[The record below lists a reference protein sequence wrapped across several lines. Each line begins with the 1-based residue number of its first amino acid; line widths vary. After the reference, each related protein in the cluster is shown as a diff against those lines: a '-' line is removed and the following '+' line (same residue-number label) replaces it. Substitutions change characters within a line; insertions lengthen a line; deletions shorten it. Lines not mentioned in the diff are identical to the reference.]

1 MRDPSFPALHI
12 RPRFGWL
19 NDPNGLCRID
29 GTYHVFF
36 QFNPSAPVHRDI
48 CWGHVT
54 STDLVR
60 WQEAPVALQP
70 RPGLIDAAGCW
81 SGCVIDDAGTPTAV
95 YTATPDHAWNA
106 GVTLA
111 RSDRSLLAWQ
121 QDETPIVPTPDR
133 PGIGEVRDPFVFS
146 FEGKRYALQ
155 GAGERFGRPQILLY
169 DCDDL
174 EAWIELD
181 PLLTDDDPVAAAV
194 AAANIWE
201 CPNLA
206 LVDDRWVLLVSIWR
220 WVDDAHQ
227 LAGVRYLVGELVR
240 HPGGLRFQPSSG
252 GVLDEG
258 PAFYAP
264 QLMAD
269 GDRTLLWG
277 WSWELGRT
285 ADQVAAAGWAG
296 VLTFPRELY
305 VRNGILGSAPAA
317 ELAEL
322 RTSPLAWEPG
332 APVGAAAF
340 EIVASGPV
348 TLRLVDGDT
357 DRAVCTSEGP
367 ARILV
372 DGSMVE
378 LFAAGVSFTT
388 RGYPTASSAWMV
400 DAAPGDV
407 SIYGLRLPEP
417 STATEA
423 PRLAGHAKDNWR
435 TS

>member
-1 MRDPSFPALHI
+1 M
-12 RPRFGWL
+12 
-19 NDPNGLCRID
+19 
-29 GTYHVFF
+29 
-36 QFNPSAPVHRDI
+36 HRDI

-54 STDLVR
+54 STDLVH
-60 WQEAPVALQP
+60 WQEAPVALRP

-95 YTATPDHAWNA
+95 YTANPDHAWNA

-111 RSDRSLLAWQ
+111 RSDRSLLAWE
-121 QDETPIVPTPDR
+121 QDEKPVVATPDR

-181 PLLTDDDPVAAAV
+181 PLLTDDDPVAAEV

-206 LVDDRWVLLVSIWR
+206 LIDDRWVLLISMWR
-220 WVDDAHQ
+220 WVDGAHQ

-252 GVLDEG
+252 GMLDEG

-285 ADQVAAAGWAG
+285 EDQVAAAGWAG
-296 VLTFPRELY
+296 VLTFPARAL
-305 VRNGILGSAPAA
+305 RSQRDPGLTLRPLSWPSCARPRWPGNPARRSPPRRSRSWPPDRSPCGWSIAARTAPSAPA
-317 ELAEL
+317 
-322 RTSPLAWEPG
+322 
-332 APVGAAAF
+332 
-340 EIVASGPV
+340 
-348 TLRLVDGDT
+348 
-357 DRAVCTSEGP
+357 RA
-367 ARILV
+367 RR
-372 DGSMVE
+372 GS
-378 LFAAGVSFTT
+378 
-388 RGYPTASSAWMV
+388 W
-400 DAAPGDV
+400 
-407 SIYGLRLPEP
+407 
-417 STATEA
+417 STAAWSSCSMRE
-423 PRLAGHAKDNWR
+423 
-435 TS
+435 

>member
-29 GTYHVFF
+29 GTFHVFF
-36 QFNPSAPVHRDI
+36 QFNPIAPVHRDI

-54 STDLVR
+54 STDLLH
-60 WQEAPVALQP
+60 WQEAPVALRP

-95 YTATPDHAWNA
+95 YTANPDHAWNA

-111 RSDRSLLAWQ
+111 RSDRSLIAWE
-121 QDETPIVPTPDR
+121 QDEKPVLQTPDR

-146 FEGKRYALQ
+146 YEGKRYALQ
-155 GAGERFGRPQILLY
+155 GAGERSGRPQILLY

-181 PLLTDDDPVAAAV
+181 PLLTGDDPIAAEVAD
-194 AAANIWE
+194 ANIWE

-206 LVDDRWVLLVSIWR
+206 LIDDRWVLLISMWR
-220 WVDDAHQ
+220 WVDGAHH

-252 GVLDEG
+252 GTLDEG

-277 WSWELGRT
+277 WSWELGRSEE
-285 ADQVAAAGWAG
+285 QVAAAGWAG

-305 VRNGILGSAPAA
+305 VREGILGSRPAS
-317 ELAEL
+317 ELARL
-322 RTSPLAWEPG
+322 RTPALAWQPG
-332 APVGAAAF
+332 APVAAAAF
-340 EIVASGPV
+340 EIVAAGPV
-348 TLRLVDGDT
+348 TLRLVDDGT
-357 DRAVCTSEGP
+357 DSAVCTSQGP

-372 DGSMVE
+372 DGSLVE
-378 LFAAGVSFTT
+378 MFDAGVSFTT
-388 RGYPTASSAWMV
+388 RGYPTSSSAWMI
-400 DAAPGDV
+400 DAAPEDV
-407 SIYGLRLPEP
+407 TVYGLELPTP
-417 STATEA
+417 SSATEA
-423 PRLAGHAKDNWR
+423 PRLAGHAKDSWR

>member
-36 QFNPSAPVHRDI
+36 QFNPVAPLHADI

-54 STDLVR
+54 STDLLR
-60 WQEAPVALQP
+60 WREAPVALRP

-81 SGCVIDDAGTPTAV
+81 SGCVIDDDGTPTAV
-95 YTATPDHAWNA
+95 YTGSPDHAWNA

-111 RSDRSLLAWQ
+111 RSDRSLIAWDQ
-121 QDETPIVPTPDR
+121 EEKPVVETPDR
-133 PGIGEVRDPFVFS
+133 SGIGEVRDPFIFS
-146 FEGKRYALQ
+146 FEGTRYALQ
-155 GAGERFGRPQILLY
+155 GAGERFGHPQILLY

-174 EAWIELD
+174 HAWLELD
-181 PLLTDDDPVAAAV
+181 PLLTDDDPVAAEV
-194 AAANIWE
+194 AAANLWE

-206 LVDDRWVLLVSIWR
+206 LIDDRWVLLISLWPGVGGT
-220 WVDDAHQ
+220 HQ
-227 LAGVRYLVGELVR
+227 QTGVRYLVGDLVR
-240 HPGGLRFQPSSG
+240 HSAGLRFVPSSG

-264 QLMAD
+264 QLMSD

-277 WSWELGRT
+277 WSSELGRT
-285 ADQVAAAGWAG
+285 EDQIAAAGWAG

-305 VRNGILGSAPAA
+305 VRDGILGARPAS
-317 ELAEL
+317 ELAKL
-322 RTSPLAWEPG
+322 RTPSPAWEPG
-332 APVGAAAF
+332 VPVTTAAF
-340 EIVASGPV
+340 EIVSSGPV
-348 TLRLVDGDT
+348 TLRLVDDRT
-357 DRAVCTSEGP
+357 DNAVCTSKGP

-378 LFAAGVSFTT
+378 LFDAGVTFTT
-388 RGYPTASSAWMV
+388 RGYPTESSAWMI
-400 DAAPGDV
+400 DAEPGDV
-407 SIYGLRLPEP
+407 QVYGLELLEP
-417 STATEA
+417 TTATEA
-423 PRLAGHAKDNWR
+423 PRLAGQANE
-435 TS
+435 S